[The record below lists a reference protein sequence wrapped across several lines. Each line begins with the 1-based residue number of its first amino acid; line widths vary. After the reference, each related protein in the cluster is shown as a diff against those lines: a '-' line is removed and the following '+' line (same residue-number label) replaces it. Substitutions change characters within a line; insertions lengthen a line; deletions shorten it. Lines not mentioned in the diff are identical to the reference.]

1 MMIWRETKL
10 DYFEQMGSWNLQGFD
25 MSSIFTTFHDITW
38 AHFHLNSC
46 KPGLNC
52 LKTAT
57 PLQVNNQSS
66 LSSDDVIQLTLT
78 LKMTDYNL
86 ADCRNV
92 SHCQQQYGH
101 IQDYVLPDDHAQPT
115 CGIITY
121 KKMSSIFSNSNN
133 QLTAY
138 SQRKHRSMEWR
149 TAQVRIKNFSCNKC
163 YAEKTFCSTHYLVA
177 TLCSRIIINIII
189 NGYH

>member
-1 MMIWRETKL
+1 MIWRETKL
-10 DYFEQMGSWNLQGFD
+10 GYFEQMGSWNLQGFD

-38 AHFHLNSC
+38 AHFDLNSC

-66 LSSDDVIQLTLT
+66 VSSDDVIQLTLT
-78 LKMTDYNL
+78 LKMTDHNL

-149 TAQVRIKNFSCNKC
+149 TAQVRIKNFSCN
-163 YAEKTFCSTHYLVA
+163 
-177 TLCSRIIINIII
+177 
-189 NGYH
+189 